1 MSTDNH
7 IVSNSSQRRVL
18 GVTNAPAL
26 KDKLSD
32 LSCYDFD
39 MVVCDGKVNGDELCE
54 VQSSNPI
61 SLVIIGPDF
70 TPAEV
75 YRQIDRYRTSFNDP
89 EFPMVVICSEKNRK
103 YEADFL
109 ANGII
114 QVVGEAVAF
123 SDIMKNSICQII
135 KNIRRVDALEQ
146 TIEQHAKATD
156 TIETARFV
164 FKNRDQA
171 NDISALLSKNM
182 PEPTLICM
190 GLLELLLNAV
200 EHGLYGFGA
209 EYKNDLINAGKFEE
223 EIRKKEASL
232 IDEEMFVTVDLEKN
246 AAEYRF
252 VITDTG
258 QGFDYEN
265 TCVDHLNTLTCKNG
279 RGVMMASHCFNTLS
293 YSKGGRC
300 VTATV
305 KRETNTS

>member
-1 MSTDNH
+1 MGNH
-7 IVSNSSQRRVL
+7 IVSNSSQRHVL

-32 LSCYDFD
+32 LSCHDFD
-39 MVVCDGKVNGDELCE
+39 IVVCGGEGSDDELCE
-54 VQSSNPI
+54 LQSSTPI

-89 EFPMVVICSEKNRK
+89 EFPMIVICSEKNRK

-114 QVVGEAVAF
+114 QVVGETVAF
-123 SDIMKNSICQII
+123 SDIMKNSIYQII
-135 KNIRRVDALEQ
+135 KNIRQVDALEQ
-146 TIEQHAKATD
+146 TIAQHVKAID
-156 TIETARFV
+156 AFETARFV
-164 FKNRDQA
+164 FRTREQA

-200 EHGLYGFGA
+200 EHGLYGLGA
-209 EYKNDLINAGKFEE
+209 KYKNDLINAGKFEE
-223 EIRKKEASL
+223 EIKEKETSL
-232 IDEEMFVTVDLEKN
+232 IDEEMFVTIDLEKN
-246 AAEYRF
+246 ATEYRF

-265 TCVDHLNTLTCKNG
+265 TCVDHLNTFTCKNG
-279 RGVMMASHCFNTLS
+279 RGIMMASHCFNTLS
-293 YSKGGRC
+293 YSKGGRR
-300 VTATV
+300 VIATV
-305 KRETNTS
+305 KRETNTY